1 MTASWGWHPAVVVAR
16 RFALP
21 VQVQVLPMLVGG
33 VRGADGTRRY
43 DDAALARAEL
53 AGAMI
58 AVGVPW
64 GLVSVAIADAAD
76 RDVELVR
83 GLCDQWR
90 SLARGW
96 HGVPVVTALR
106 VVAVLVTVFLTG
118 LLVGA
123 WLW

>member
-1 MTASWGWHPAVVVAR
+1 
-16 RFALP
+16 
-21 VQVQVLPMLVGG
+21 
-33 VRGADGTRRY
+33 
-43 DDAALARAEL
+43 
-53 AGAMI
+53 MI

-96 HGVPVVTALR
+96 HGVAVTALR
-106 VVAVLVTVFLTG
+106 VVAVLVTVS
-118 LLVGA
+118 
-123 WLW
+123 

>member
-1 MTASWGWHPAVVVAR
+1 
-16 RFALP
+16 
-21 VQVQVLPMLVGG
+21 
-33 VRGADGTRRY
+33 
-43 DDAALARAEL
+43 
-53 AGAMI
+53 MI

-64 GLVSVAIADAAD
+64 GLVPVAIADAAD

-83 GLCDQWR
+83 GLRDQWR

-96 HGVPVVTALR
+96 HGVPVVAVTALR

>member
-16 RFALP
+16 RSALP
-21 VQVQVLPMLVGG
+21 VQVLPMLVGG

-43 DDAALARAEL
+43 DDAARARAEL

-58 AVGVPW
+58 AVGVPR

-96 HGVPVVTALR
+96 HGVPVVAVTALR
-106 VVAVLVTVFLTG
+106 VAAVLVTVFLTG